1 MAGPTLDF
9 RNTNSLWGSV
19 LVEMLFRLGV
29 RQAVVAPGS
38 RSAPLA
44 FALARHPGIEAIPVL
59 DERSAAFFALGL
71 AKRSGA
77 PVVLTCTSGTA
88 AANFLPAVVEAW
100 HSGVPL
106 VVLTADRPPELR
118 GCSSPQ
124 TIDQQHLYGT
134 HVNLFR
140 ELAVPKAT
148 LPALRE
154 LRRAVV
160 HAVTRAL
167 RPARGPVHLNLPFRD
182 PLPPIPDGSTK
193 SVRGQ
198 LKGGAFFA
206 GVEVSLSP
214 VSARGD
220 LSGLPIGRRIVVVVG
235 PDEPAMS
242 HGDVEVL
249 ATTAREHGWP
259 ILADALSGLR
269 GLAPHFPGMVAHYDT
284 LLRNPRLA
292 RSLVPDAV
300 LCVGGWP
307 TSKVLRAWLQEHAP
321 AVWLVSTSAH
331 NRDALQLSATPVR
344 AHLRQVVGSLRA
356 PAADTSY
363 RESWR
368 EAEQNAAR
376 RLEAALPRVTKLFEP
391 RAVALLARQLP
402 PGTAVFFASS
412 MPVRDAE
419 YFWPAN
425 DRGLVPYFNR
435 GANGIDGTLSSALGV
450 AHGGKPAVL
459 LTGDL
464 ALLHDSNGFLLR
476 PKFRGSLTIVLINNH
491 GGGIF
496 GHLPVADFPEAF
508 EEFFATPQEAD
519 FGKLCAAHG
528 VAHTVVRSWT
538 RFARLVARLP
548 RRGIRVLEIRTDR
561 TRDAATRKAM
571 FAAVAAGLGTAPVSS
586 RRGS

>member
-1 MAGPTLDF
+1 MAGPALDF

-19 LVEMLFRLGV
+19 LVETLFRLGV

-44 FALARHPGIEAIPVL
+44 FAFARHPGIEAIPVL

-77 PVVLTCTSGTA
+77 PVALVCTSGTA

-154 LRRAVV
+154 LRRTVV
-160 HAVTRAL
+160 NAVTRAL

-182 PLPPIPDGSTK
+182 PLPPIVDGSTK
-193 SVRGQ
+193 PVRGRLQ
-198 LKGGAFFA
+198 GEAFFG
-206 GVEVSLSP
+206 GVGFPLSP

-220 LSGLPIGRRIVVVVG
+220 LSGFPVGRRIVVVVG

-242 HGDVEVL
+242 PVDIGVL
-249 ATTAREHGWP
+249 AATAQEHGWP
-259 ILADALSGLR
+259 VLADALSGLR
-269 GLAPHFPGMVAHYDT
+269 GQAPHFAGLVAHYDT

-292 RSLVPDAV
+292 RRLAPDAV
-300 LCVGGWP
+300 LCIGGWP

-321 AVWLVSTSAH
+321 AVWLVSRSAH

-344 AHLRQVVGSLRA
+344 AHLWQVAGSLRA
-356 PAADTSY
+356 PVADMPY
-363 RESWR
+363 REAWLK
-368 EAEQNAAR
+368 AEKQTAR
-376 RLEAALPRVTKLFEP
+376 RIEAALQRGTKLFEP
-391 RAVALLARQLP
+391 RAAWLLARHLP
-402 PGTAVFFASS
+402 RGTPVFFASS

-419 YFWPAN
+419 YVWPAN
-425 DRGLVPYFNR
+425 DRGLIPCFNR

-450 AHGGKPAVL
+450 AHGGRPAVL

-464 ALLHDSNGFLLR
+464 AFLHDSNGLLLR

-496 GHLPVADFPEAF
+496 GHLPVAGFPEAF
-508 EEFFATPQEAD
+508 ETFFATPQEAD

-538 RFARLVARLP
+538 QFTRLVTRLP

-561 TRDAATRKAM
+561 TRDAARRKAM
-571 FAAVAAGLGTAPVSS
+571 FAAVAKAL
-586 RRGS
+586 